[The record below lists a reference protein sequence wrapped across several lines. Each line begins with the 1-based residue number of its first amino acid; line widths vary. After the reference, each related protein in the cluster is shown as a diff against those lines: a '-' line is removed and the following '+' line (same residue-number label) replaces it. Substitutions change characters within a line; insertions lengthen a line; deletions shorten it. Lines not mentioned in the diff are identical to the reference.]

1 MGEPGQRP
9 RSSRRN
15 TAGAATRRSGTSR
28 PTSPDGLHRT
38 VSGPFHLDDQA
49 QYRGHRYHDEHE
61 EHEEVISDESSDDT
75 DITEKENEEA
85 NDLEQGSSED
95 IVSEVRDGIEDQ
107 RDVEANPKLEKSKTS
122 KSGRSTRDPNLVGW
136 EGPDD
141 PENPKNW
148 ANKRK
153 WAATFVGI

>member
-1 MGEPGQRP
+1 
-9 RSSRRN
+9 
-15 TAGAATRRSGTSR
+15 
-28 PTSPDGLHRT
+28 LHRT

-61 EHEEVISDESSDDT
+61 EQEEVISDGSSDDT
-75 DITEKENEEA
+75 GITEKEEEA
-85 NDLEQGSSED
+85 LDLEQGSSED
-95 IVSEVRDGIEDQ
+95 IVSEVRDGIEDE
-107 RDVEANPKLEKSKTS
+107 RDVEANPRLEKSKTS

-148 ANKRK
+148 ANRRK
-153 WAATFVGI
+153 WAATFVGE